1 MIDEKFRKSL
11 DEYCNENGFDN
22 TVVFDNPSYDN
33 SIVGITAEGRLVYDY
48 QKMVEE
54 FAKDNGVTEL
64 EAIEFIDYNT
74 IRALPY
80 FGENTPIIIERT
92 KEEIIGMC

>member
-22 TVVFDNPSYDN
+22 TKVFDNPSYDN
-33 SIVGITAEGRLVYDY
+33 SIVGITAKGRLVYDY

-64 EAIEFIDYNT
+64 EAVEFIDYNT
-74 IRALPY
+74 VSAYL
-80 FGENTPIIIERT
+80 GENTPIIVERT
-92 KEEIIGMC
+92 KEEIVGMY

>member
-22 TVVFDNPSYDN
+22 TVVFDNPYYDN

-74 IRALPY
+74 VSAY

-92 KEEIIGMC
+92 KEEIVGIY

>member
-11 DEYCNENGFDN
+11 DEYCNENGIDN

-33 SIVGITAEGRLVYDY
+33 SVVGITAEGRLVYDY

-74 IRALPY
+74 VSVY

-92 KEEIIGMC
+92 KEEIVGMY